1 MQRFEGSKGY
11 VAQAAD
17 NGTFVTVLTAP
28 AGHHIKVTYF
38 LVAATGAVTVDAKW
52 VKSGTDVVFLH
63 AKNMN
68 ASDLVEFGG
77 SEGKFLILTDQDTI
91 QVKCSAADATV
102 IISYEL
108 FPHQGSNIV
117 L

>member
-11 VAQAAD
+11 VAASGD
-17 NGTFVTVLTAP
+17 NGTFVEVLTAP
-28 AGHHIKVTYF
+28 TGFHVKVMYF
-38 LVAATGAVTVDAKW
+38 LVAATGATTVDAKW
-52 VKSGTDVVFLH
+52 TKNGTDIVFLH
-63 AKNMN
+63 AKNMS
-68 ASDLVEFGG
+68 AGDLVEFGG
-77 SEGKFLILTDQDTI
+77 AEGKFLILTDLDTI

-102 IISYEL
+102 IMSYEL